1 MVALGGVGVGCGILG
16 LKFCKVLCDS
26 QCGNPYLEENLV
38 LRIKQGKKKKVN
50 QKGKKF
56 LYF

>member
-1 MVALGGVGVGCGILG
+1 MTAPGREGQRVVALGGVGCGILG

-38 LRIKQGKKKKVN
+38 LRIKQGKKKR
-50 QKGKKF
+50 
-56 LYF
+56 